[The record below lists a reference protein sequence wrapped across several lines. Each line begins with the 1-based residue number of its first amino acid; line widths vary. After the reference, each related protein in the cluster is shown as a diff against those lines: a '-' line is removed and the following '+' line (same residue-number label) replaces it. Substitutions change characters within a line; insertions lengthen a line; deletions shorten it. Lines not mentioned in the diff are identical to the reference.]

1 MCANFLGKPEVFI
14 KHDLDLR
21 VVGNRKAEYPFRGSL
36 IFVGELLFSSILV
49 EFDTLLVTFNDRCSW
64 IRVVIDAPVTH
75 DMG

>member
-21 VVGNRKAEYPFRGSL
+21 VVRNRKAEYPFRGSL
-36 IFVGELLFSSILV
+36 ILVGELLFSSILV
-49 EFDTLLVTFNDRCSW
+49 EFDTFLVTFNDRCGW
-64 IRVVIDAPVTH
+64 IRVVVDAPVTH